1 MDNSGRRPTAAMVL
15 SAIMVVIAVAAVW
28 VGVTRDWSAG
38 DGGSSDRADDQSVG
52 LKMFSKDERVPVPV
66 VSGVD
71 LDGKP
76 LALADYPGQVL
87 VLNVWGSWC
96 GPCRAEAPDLA
107 KVSNATHGDG
117 AQFIGI
123 DVRDNPA
130 AAKSFERRFGIE
142 YPSFDDQSSQV
153 LTQFTGLVP
162 ITAVPSTIFVDADGL
177 IAARVIGRI
186 DRTTLQGLVDD
197 LLNERNDKKTGA

>member
-1 MDNSGRRPTAAMVL
+1 MNDNGRRPTAAMVL
-15 SAIMVVIAVAAVW
+15 STIMVVIAVATVW
-28 VGVTRDWSAG
+28 VGVTRDWSAV
-38 DGGSSDRADDQSVG
+38 DGGSGDRADDQSVG
-52 LKMFSKDERVPVPV
+52 LKMFSKDERLPVPV

-107 KVSNATHGDG
+107 RVSNTTQGDG

-177 IAARVIGRI
+177 VAARVIGRI

-197 LLNERNDKKTGA
+197 LLNERHDKKTGT